1 MSGGPAH
8 LVGMDSL
15 PVPQAPI
22 AGLQQLIDL
31 ETLAAYLG
39 VPVATVYDWRARHL
53 GPPAYRVGKRLMFA
67 VPDVQAWLEQ
77 RRDPRGR

>member
-1 MSGGPAH
+1 MLGELAH

-15 PVPQAPI
+15 PVPPVAI

-31 ETLAAYLG
+31 ETLATYLG
-39 VPVATVYDWRARHL
+39 VPAATVYDWRARRL

-67 VPDVQAWLEQ
+67 VPDVQAWLEH